1 MVSFAIYATSG
12 WNFDSWRMSD
22 NMMEGERK
30 RSKGSLFNLFDWNGK
45 SRKKLFASNSE
56 LPEGLKQ
63 GKENVEKMEKRPRQV
78 VELDDR
84 RANLSNRGSSDFSC
98 ASSMASDE
106 GYGTRAPGAV
116 ARLMGLDSL
125 PTSNVASTLGFDS
138 HSLRAFQY
146 DSSTPNLWSEYDPM
160 GYLKVPNKQEK
171 YDWNSVELRPHKV
184 ENRPSKRFQTETLP
198 PKSAKSIPATHHKLL
213 SPIKNPGFTP
223 TKNVA
228 YIMEAAAKII
238 EANPKATSSGKVPSI
253 GTSSVPLR
261 IRDLKQ
267 KMEAAA
273 HTTSKPQRS
282 SESCVSK
289 NTKGQQSDKSQSGP
303 EDLSS
308 SKTSM
313 SSERGTP
320 TSLKNKGKSVPL
332 AVQAKSTNGQRRDG
346 STLRS
351 KSTVKQKEQNEVK
364 ANQMLK
370 TQPCTQNTV
379 QKRIAESRTSNVLQQ
394 NNLKQNSV
402 PNKDNSAVKNSVS
415 NQQGRKT
422 KSTNGSVGQNRT
434 VNKVVVKPET
444 VPRKMGLV
452 MTDSEKEKTKNIA
465 RKRRSVSGD
474 FQIDRNATPNV
485 SLNKDEMPTKTNVVM
500 DGNMNM
506 AMDDRKSGMDIVSFM
521 FSSPIKRAAPSS
533 QSSGQMSDKCSSSA
547 IDSLGS
553 KDYPSKSS
561 TSFFPGLNGMGGDVL
576 GVLLEQKLRELTN
589 KIESSHCNVIR
600 EETSA
605 TSLSIFQNS
614 LSTPNVASTSS
625 AALDK
630 MLQIVHDKDKSGS
643 LGYFDCILVEN
654 SQLAMNQKY
663 QHSEEMEVQSSS
675 SNYSE
680 TGKEIKCQ
688 RTSPVSILEPSF
700 ASGSCSYL
708 NGSSHCS
715 TNESVGMEVETELS
729 DSASSISTMDVVRK
743 YTTRTCS
750 MTKSKESSDWELDF
764 MRDILVSAELNL
776 KDFSLGQTSNVVNPD
791 LFDQLENQDRGM
803 ENNEEDYSKL
813 ARKLLF
819 DCVSE
824 SLDYK
829 CGRILSGSCKAW
841 ARLSTLFQ
849 RKGWLAEELYKE
861 ILGWQSMGDMMVD
874 ELVDQDMST
883 QTGKWLEFSIET
895 FEEGLEIEDGILTSL
910 VDELV
915 SELYPC

>member
-1 MVSFAIYATSG
+1 
-12 WNFDSWRMSD
+12 MSN
-22 NMMEGERK
+22 NMTEGERK
-30 RSKGSLFNLFDWNGK
+30 RSKGGLFHLFDWNGK
-45 SRKKLFASNSE
+45 SRKKLFANNSE

-63 GKENVEKMEKRPRQV
+63 GKENVEKMEKLLLQAG
-78 VELDDR
+78 ELDDR

-98 ASSMASDE
+98 ASSMTSDE

-125 PTSNVASTLGFDS
+125 PTSNVAEPSSTLVFDS
-138 HSLRAFQY
+138 RSLRAFQY
-146 DSSTPNLWSEYDPM
+146 DSSSPNLWSEYNPVDH
-160 GYLKVPNKQEK
+160 LNVPNKQEK
-171 YDWNSVELRPHKV
+171 YAWNSVESRPHKV

-198 PKSAKSIPATHHKLL
+198 PKSAKSIPSTHHKLL

-223 TKNVA
+223 TKNAA

-282 SESCVSK
+282 SESSVAK
-289 NTKGQQSDKSQSGP
+289 NTKGQQGDKSWSGP
-303 EDLSS
+303 EGLSS
-308 SKTSM
+308 SKAST
-313 SSERGTP
+313 SSEKGTP
-320 TSLKNKGKSVPL
+320 SSLKNKGKSVPL
-332 AVQAKSTNGQRRDG
+332 AAQAKSTNGQRRDG
-346 STLRS
+346 STLKS
-351 KSTVKQKEQNEVK
+351 KSIVKQKEQNEVK

-370 TQPCTQNTV
+370 TQPRTQNTV
-379 QKRIAESRTSNVLQQ
+379 QKRISESRTSNVLQQ

-402 PNKDNSAVKNSVS
+402 PNKDSSGLKNSVS

-422 KSTNGSVGQNRT
+422 KSTSGSVGQSRT
-434 VNKVVVKPET
+434 AKKVVVKPET

-465 RKRRSVSGD
+465 RKKRSVSGD
-474 FQIDRNATPNV
+474 LQIDRNATPNV
-485 SLNKDEMPTKTNVVM
+485 SFNKDEMSTKSNVVM

-506 AMDDRKSGMDIVSFM
+506 AMDSRKSGMDVVSFT
-521 FSSPIKRAAPSS
+521 FSSPIKRATPSS
-533 QSSGQMSDKCSSSA
+533 QSSGQMLEKCSSSA
-547 IDSLGS
+547 IDSFGS
-553 KDYPSKSS
+553 KDHPSLKSS
-561 TSFFPGLNGMGGDVL
+561 MSYFPGLNVMGGDVL
-576 GVLLEQKLRELTN
+576 GVLLEQKLRELTY
-589 KIESSHCNVIR
+589 KVESSHCNVIR
-600 EETSA
+600 EETSS

-614 LSTPNVASTSS
+614 STPNVASTSS
-625 AALDK
+625 TALDK
-630 MLQIVHDKDKSGS
+630 MLQVVHDKDKSDS

-654 SQLAMNQKY
+654 SQLAMNQKW
-663 QHSEEMEVQSSS
+663 QQSEDIEVQSSS

-680 TGKEIKCQ
+680 TGKELKCQ

-715 TNESVGMEVETELS
+715 TNESVEMEGETELS
-729 DSASSISTMDVVRK
+729 DSASSISAVDVVRK

-750 MTKSKESSDWELDF
+750 ITESKESSDWELDF

-776 KDFSLGQTSNVVNPD
+776 KDFSLGQTSNVINPS
-791 LFDQLENQDRGM
+791 LFDQLENQDQGM
-803 ENNEEDYSKL
+803 GSNEEDYSKL

-824 SLDYK
+824 SLDFK
-829 CGRILSGSCKAW
+829 CGQILLGSCKAW

-883 QTGKWLEFSIET
+883 RYGKWLDFSIEA
-895 FEEGLEIEDGILTSL
+895 FEEGLEIENGILTSL

-915 SELYPC
+915 SDFYPCKALQEGLPLI

>member
-1 MVSFAIYATSG
+1 
-12 WNFDSWRMSD
+12 
-22 NMMEGERK
+22 
-30 RSKGSLFNLFDWNGK
+30 
-45 SRKKLFASNSE
+45 
-56 LPEGLKQ
+56 
-63 GKENVEKMEKRPRQV
+63 
-78 VELDDR
+78 
-84 RANLSNRGSSDFSC
+84 
-98 ASSMASDE
+98 
-106 GYGTRAPGAV
+106 
-116 ARLMGLDSL
+116 
-125 PTSNVASTLGFDS
+125 
-138 HSLRAFQY
+138 
-146 DSSTPNLWSEYDPM
+146 
-160 GYLKVPNKQEK
+160 
-171 YDWNSVELRPHKV
+171 
-184 ENRPSKRFQTETLP
+184 
-198 PKSAKSIPATHHKLL
+198 
-213 SPIKNPGFTP
+213 
-223 TKNVA
+223 
-228 YIMEAAAKII
+228 
-238 EANPKATSSGKVPSI
+238 
-253 GTSSVPLR
+253 
-261 IRDLKQ
+261 
-267 KMEAAA
+267 
-273 HTTSKPQRS
+273 
-282 SESCVSK
+282 
-289 NTKGQQSDKSQSGP
+289 
-303 EDLSS
+303 
-308 SKTSM
+308 
-313 SSERGTP
+313 
-320 TSLKNKGKSVPL
+320 
-332 AVQAKSTNGQRRDG
+332 
-346 STLRS
+346 
-351 KSTVKQKEQNEVK
+351 
-364 ANQMLK
+364 MLK

-379 QKRIAESRTSNVLQQ
+379 QKRNGESRTSNVLQQ

-402 PNKDNSAVKNSVS
+402 PNKDNSALKNSVS
-415 NQQGRKT
+415 NQLGRKT
-422 KSTNGSVGQNRT
+422 KSTNGSVGQNRS

-465 RKRRSVSGD
+465 RKRRSVNGD

-485 SLNKDEMPTKTNVVM
+485 SLNKDEMSTKTNVVI
-500 DGNMNM
+500 DGSMNM
-506 AMDDRKSGMDIVSFM
+506 AMDDRKSGMDIVSFT

-547 IDSLGS
+547 IDSFERRLLLLLC
-553 KDYPSKSS
+553 P
-561 TSFFPGLNGMGGDVL
+561 FFKTP
-576 GVLLEQKLRELTN
+576 
-589 KIESSHCNVIR
+589 
-600 EETSA
+600 
-605 TSLSIFQNS
+605 

-630 MLQIVHDKDKSGS
+630 MLQIVHDKDKSDS

-654 SQLAMNQKY
+654 SQLVMNQKY
-663 QHSEEMEVQSSS
+663 QMPFSENLLHELKWALASPSSAVKVHSEEMEVQSSS

-715 TNESVGMEVETELS
+715 TNESVEMEVETELS

-791 LFDQLENQDRGM
+791 LFDQLENQDRGV

-829 CGRILSGSCKAW
+829 CGRILSGSSKAW

>member
-1 MVSFAIYATSG
+1 
-12 WNFDSWRMSD
+12 
-22 NMMEGERK
+22 
-30 RSKGSLFNLFDWNGK
+30 
-45 SRKKLFASNSE
+45 
-56 LPEGLKQ
+56 
-63 GKENVEKMEKRPRQV
+63 MEKRPRQV

-98 ASSMASDE
+98 ASSMTSDE

-171 YDWNSVELRPHKV
+171 YAWNSVELRPHKL

-238 EANPKATSSGKVPSI
+238 EANPKATSSGKVPLI

-289 NTKGQQSDKSQSGP
+289 NTKGQLSDKSQSGP

-313 SSERGTP
+313 SSEKGTP
-320 TSLKNKGKSVPL
+320 NSLKNKGKSVPL

-351 KSTVKQKEQNEVK
+351 KSIVKQKEQNEVK

-379 QKRIAESRTSNVLQQ
+379 QKRNAESRTSNVLQQ

-402 PNKDNSAVKNSVS
+402 PNKDNSALKNSVS

-465 RKRRSVSGD
+465 RKRRSVNGD

-485 SLNKDEMPTKTNVVM
+485 SLNKDEMSTKTNVVI

-521 FSSPIKRAAPSS
+521 WNTGSCPVDFLIFIFASAKGLDLVANCL
-533 QSSGQMSDKCSSSA
+533 GQMLVLVLVELLWDLTPGFSDFHFCECSRVW
-547 IDSLGS
+547 IVVGNCLVQM
-553 KDYPSKSS
+553 
-561 TSFFPGLNGMGGDVL
+561 LVL
-576 GVLLEQKLRELTN
+576 
-589 KIESSHCNVIR
+589 
-600 EETSA
+600 
-605 TSLSIFQNS
+605 
-614 LSTPNVASTSS
+614 
-625 AALDK
+625 
-630 MLQIVHDKDKSGS
+630 
-643 LGYFDCILVEN
+643 ILVLSFELGARVQITAN
-654 SQLAMNQKY
+654 TFFFFLFFSNFDIPLNQW
-663 QHSEEMEVQSSS
+663 HSEEMEVQSSS

-715 TNESVGMEVETELS
+715 ANGSVEMEVETELS

-829 CGRILSGSCKAW
+829 CVRILSGSCKAW

-874 ELVDQDMST
+874 ELVEQDMST
-883 QTGKWLEFSIET
+883 QTGKWLEFSIEA

>member
-1 MVSFAIYATSG
+1 
-12 WNFDSWRMSD
+12 
-22 NMMEGERK
+22 MEGERK

-98 ASSMASDE
+98 ASSMTSDE

-171 YDWNSVELRPHKV
+171 YAWNSVELRPHKV

-506 AMDDRKSGMDIVSFM
+506 AMDDRKSGMDIVSFT

-630 MLQIVHDKDKSGS
+630 MLQIVHDKDKSDS

-764 MRDILVSAELNL
+764 MRDIL
-776 KDFSLGQTSNVVNPD
+776 
-791 LFDQLENQDRGM
+791 LENQDRGM

-829 CGRILSGSCKAW
+829 CGRILSGSSKAW

>member
-1 MVSFAIYATSG
+1 
-12 WNFDSWRMSD
+12 MSD

-98 ASSMASDE
+98 ASSMTSDE

-146 DSSTPNLWSEYDPM
+146 DGSTPNLWSEYDPM

-320 TSLKNKGKSVPL
+320 NSLKNKGKSVPL

-351 KSTVKQKEQNEVK
+351 KSIVKQKEQNEVK

-379 QKRIAESRTSNVLQQ
+379 QKRNAESRTSNVLQQ

-402 PNKDNSAVKNSVS
+402 PNKDNSALKNSVS

-485 SLNKDEMPTKTNVVM
+485 SLNKDEMSTKTNVVI

-506 AMDDRKSGMDIVSFM
+506 AMDDRKSGMDIVSFT

-547 IDSLGS
+547 IDSFGG

-561 TSFFPGLNGMGGDVL
+561 TTYFPGLNGMGGDVL

-614 LSTPNVASTSS
+614 PSTPNVASTSS

-630 MLQIVHDKDKSGS
+630 MLQIVHDKDKSDC

-715 TNESVGMEVETELS
+715 TNESVEMEVETELS

-829 CGRILSGSCKAW
+829 CGRILSGSSKAW
-841 ARLSTLFQ
+841 DRLSTLFQ